1 MQTVQGRIQTRI
13 NVLHP
18 LACEHGPPP
27 PPPPLGAR
35 IKMFLPVCA
44 CGVLEVRAPVRVKL
58 GTLVNQTLQIC
69 GELGSTS

>member
-1 MQTVQGRIQTRI
+1 MQTVQKRIQTRI
-13 NVLHP
+13 NVLYQ

-27 PPPPLGAR
+27 LLGAR
-35 IKMFLPVCA
+35 IKMFHPVCA
-44 CGVLEVRAPVRVKL
+44 CGVLEVSAPARVKL